1 MQWLRVLGVLS
12 CVSSL
17 ALGCAK
23 GRDAKSASKD
33 DKLAYDESG
42 HGQKCDTPK
51 SNCDEVKDPSLDF
64 KEKCREAGFRIKQC
78 GCENLCSGNINADR
92 TGYTN
97 KNELKTCKDSAD
109 KCESQETSAA
119 YQDACD
125 AVGGEMLECGC
136 EWLCSK
142 KLKEAI
148 PDPPKEDAKN
158 ADDATGDEAK
168 KPEEK
173 KGAAGNMDGK
183 SAEEIAKDKAA
194 KEQAAKDKAAQE
206 KASKDKASKDKK
218 GAPKSDSSSSSSGKH
233 EKSRFFNDE

>member
-17 ALGCAK
+17 ALACAK
-23 GRDAKSASKD
+23 GRDVKSAGKE
-33 DKLAYDESG
+33 DKLAYDQA
-42 HGQKCDTPK
+42 GQGKKCDSPK

-64 KEKCREAGFRIKQC
+64 KEKCREAGFRMKQC

-97 KNELKTCKDSAD
+97 KNQLKTCKDTGEQV
-109 KCESQETSAA
+109 CESETSAA

-125 AVGGEMLECGC
+125 SVGGEMLQCGC

-148 PDPPKEDAKN
+148 PDAPKEDEKK
-158 ADDATGDEAK
+158 GDEAGGDEPK

-173 KGAAGNMDGK
+173 KPAGNMDGK
-183 SAEEIAKDKAA
+183 SADEIAREKAA
-194 KEQAAKDKAAQE
+194 KDQAAKDKAEAN
-206 KASKDKASKDKK
+206 KK
-218 GAPKSDSSSSSSGKH
+218 GSSKGDSKSESSGSGKK
-233 EKSRFFNDE
+233 KSRFFSDE

>member
-33 DKLAYDESG
+33 DKLAYDEK
-42 HGQKCDTPK
+42 GQGKKCDTPK

-64 KEKCREAGFRIKQC
+64 KEKCREGGFRIKQC

-109 KCESQETSAA
+109 NKCESQETSAA
-119 YQDACD
+119 YQDACE

-148 PDPPKEDAKN
+148 PDAPKEEEKKGDEA
-158 ADDATGDEAK
+158 AGDEAK

-173 KGAAGNMDGK
+173 KAAAGNMDGK
-183 SAEEIAKDKAA
+183 SADEIAKDKAA
-194 KEQAAKDKAAQE
+194 KDKAAKDKAAEE
-206 KASKDKASKDKK
+206 KAAKDSKKNSSKS
-218 GAPKSDSSSSSSGKH
+218 GSSSSSGSDKK
-233 EKSRFFNDE
+233 KSRFFNDE